1 MWLSNWKCWL
11 LLHCFTN
18 VCVTSYFKVTTHEN
32 LHCFL
37 LLHFWVVLTSSVT
50 HCSIY
55 HLRAVWC
62 CSHIVKIQLTL
73 LFGHDLLSFFFFFFF
88 TCSSCSSGNHKK
100 VPFFS
105 DKHHYTRMKTNVFI
119 KCGTWSSAVV
129 SVVGAKIAN
138 AEGSSY
144 LRGFFQ
150 VHKFDLINALH
161 FFSLCHTFSW
171 DRVLSLIAHTRKLQF
186 FSFKVVVSN
195 FGWGKWIVSMYFSLF
210 SDKYIEK

>member
-1 MWLSNWKCWL
+1 MWPSNWKCWL

-18 VCVTSYFKVTTHEN
+18 VCVTS
-32 LHCFL
+32 
-37 LLHFWVVLTSSVT
+37 LTSSVT

-55 HLRAVWC
+55 HLRAVWY

-73 LFGHDLLSFFFFFFF
+73 LFGHDLLSFFFLLVAHVVQE
-88 TCSSCSSGNHKK
+88 TIKK
-100 VPFFS
+100 CLFFS

-144 LRGFFQ
+144 LRGFLQ
-150 VHKFDLINALH
+150 VHKFDLINALN
-161 FFSLCHTFSW
+161 FFSLCRTFSW
-171 DRVLSLIAHTRKLQF
+171 DRVLSLIAHTRKLRF

-195 FGWGKWIVSMYFSLF
+195 FGWGKWIV
-210 SDKYIEK
+210 

>member
-1 MWLSNWKCWL
+1 MFIVVTLFYKCLCDFVLQGDHSWKSPLLPIASFLGCVNLLCHSLQYLSFESSMVLFTYCQNSAYTSIWPWLAIIL
-11 LLHCFTN
+11 F
-18 VCVTSYFKVTTHEN
+18 F
-32 LHCFL
+32 FL
-37 LLHFWVVLTSSVT
+37 LVAHVVQET
-50 HCSIY
+50 I
-55 HLRAVWC
+55 
-62 CSHIVKIQLTL
+62 
-73 LFGHDLLSFFFFFFF
+73 
-88 TCSSCSSGNHKK
+88 KK
-100 VPFFS
+100 CLFFS

-161 FFSLCHTFSW
+161 FFSLCRTFSW
-171 DRVLSLIAHTRKLQF
+171 DRVLSFIAHTRKLWF

-195 FGWGKWIVSMYFSLF
+195 FGWGKWIV
-210 SDKYIEK
+210 